1 MPSKSK
7 WFCLAASTVVLS
19 AACTGVITDPGSKPE
34 ESSAPLDCS
43 SKAVKPG
50 KAPLRRLTHRELD
63 NTIRDL
69 LGDESRP
76 GSSFTPDAQ
85 SLGFDNMAETQA
97 VSPLLAEQ
105 YEKAAIEISTHAV
118 EDLEGLLGCDPD
130 TDASCVHD
138 FVTTFGKRAFR
149 RPLTTPE
156 VERHVGFYAQM
167 QSEYGTSDGVR
178 LLLQAILLSPNFLYR
193 LELTPS
199 AKAGAIRLSA
209 YEVATRL
216 SYFLWGS
223 LPDEEL
229 FAAADSGQLD
239 SAAEVATQARRML
252 KDQRARDAVAS
263 FTTQWL
269 SLARLDSTEKDA
281 ELFPDFTTA
290 IPPLLRQQTLRF
302 FDWVLFE
309 GDGRWS
315 TLLGS
320 KTSFMNAELSAFYGI
335 SNDSLGSELE
345 KVELGDEYSGFL
357 THAGLLSVLAHENQT
372 SLVERGKFVRE
383 MLLCDDL
390 PAPPPNL
397 VVVPPDPDPNAT
409 TRERFAEHVADPAC
423 ALCHDKMDPIGFSF
437 EHFGADGRWR
447 AKENGLK
454 IDATGELTGTD
465 VDGPIDGVASLAERL
480 SQSDE
485 VRRCVVMTWFRYAQG
500 RGQDE
505 TDACSI
511 ERAQKAFTSSDGD
524 IRELIVELTQT
535 DAFLYRTAGGTEE

>member
-1 MPSKSK
+1 MTSKPK
-7 WFCLAASTVVLS
+7 WFCMAASAAVLTV
-19 AACTGVITDPGSKPE
+19 ACTGVITDPGSKPE
-34 ESSAPLDCS
+34 STGATLDCNT
-43 SKAVKPG
+43 KQVKPG
-50 KAPLRRLTHRELD
+50 KAPLRRLTHREFD

-85 SLGFDNMAETQA
+85 SLGFDNMADTQA

-105 YEKAAIEISTHAV
+105 YEKAAIEISTQAV
-118 EDLEGLLGCDPD
+118 TDLEGLMGCDPD
-130 TDASCVHD
+130 TDASCVKD

-149 RPLTTPE
+149 RPLTSTE
-156 VERHVGFYAQM
+156 VDRHVGFYTQM
-167 QSEYGTSDGVR
+167 QGEYGTSDGVR
-178 LLLQAILLSPNFLYR
+178 LLLQAILLSPSLLYR
-193 LELTPS
+193 LELTQ
-199 AKAGAIRLSA
+199 KTQAGAVRLSP

-223 LPDEEL
+223 LPDDEL
-229 FAAADSGQLD
+229 FAAADSGQLETPAD
-239 SAAEVATQARRML
+239 IATQARRML

-263 FTTQWL
+263 FTKQWL
-269 SLARLDSTEKDA
+269 SLGRLDSTEKDS
-281 ELFPDFTTA
+281 EMFPDFTSA

-315 TLLGS
+315 TLLTS
-320 KTSFMNAELSAFYGI
+320 KTSFMNSELGAFYGL
-335 SNDSLGSELE
+335 SDDSLGGELE

-357 THAGLLSVLAHENQT
+357 TQAGLLSVLAHEDQT

-397 VVVPPDPDPNAT
+397 IVVPPDPDPNAT
-409 TRERFAEHVADPAC
+409 TRERFAAHVADPAC
-423 ALCHDKMDPIGFSF
+423 AQCHDKMDPIGFSF

-447 AKENGLK
+447 DKENGLA
-454 IDATGELTGTD
+454 IDASGELTGTD
-465 VDGPIDGVASLAERL
+465 VDGEIDGVASLAERL
-480 SQSDE
+480 VQSDE
-485 VRRCVVMTWFRYAQG
+485 VQKCVVMTWFRYAHG

-505 TDACSI
+505 TDGCSI
-511 ERAQKAFTSSDGD
+511 QKAQQVFKSSDGD
-524 IRELIVELTQT
+524 IRELIVALTQT
-535 DAFLYRTAGGTEE
+535 DAFLYRTGGTAE